1 MKIKTLFLLSM
12 SSVFLYQS
20 PCFAETKYSIEYA
33 SSSPIKEVSLKDAE
47 MSIELFSSEKPKGF
61 INVRTDSN
69 QSFTLTQEQDFEIV
83 SIKGEEKYNAR
94 CSGPGTSTNTKIQ
107 ITCISKNSN

>member
-1 MKIKTLFLLSM
+1 MKIKTLTLLAM
-12 SSVFLYQS
+12 SFALYQTS
-20 PCFAETKYSIEYA
+20 CFADAKYSLEYA

-47 MSIELFSSEKPKGF
+47 MSIELFSSEKPKGY

-69 QSFTLTQEQDFEIV
+69 QSFSLKQEQDFEIV

-94 CSGPGTSTNTKIQ
+94 CSGPGTTTNTKIQ
-107 ITCISKNSN
+107 ITCTPK